1 MMLPA
6 PERGMKAR
14 AFAAIVVAV
23 FPVGGET
30 RVAPSEFVGTIP
42 CAAAIQAFVGGST
55 SGSECASIV
64 LRVDLGATER
74 NGPGWILEASYGAN
88 NATTAG
94 KVPSNPPISLRGK
107 LEQSGTTYRLI
118 SRNGQSISFRRVSS
132 TLIHLLDDRNRLML
146 GTAGWSYTLSRA
158 DSADETGRPEQV
170 FGASYSL
177 LPRATGTA
185 VLGVFGGR
193 TPCTSL
199 LRTLRITL
207 NDGCQRI
214 KWRVTLF
221 QDSLTHQPTKYRIEG
236 SLHHTAREGTW
247 RVVRGTAEDSNAVV
261 YQLDA
266 TTAEGPMLL
275 LKADDDVLFLLDER
289 KQLLV
294 GTIDFS
300 YTLNRTQ

>member
-1 MMLPA
+1 
-6 PERGMKAR
+6 
-14 AFAAIVVAV
+14 
-23 FPVGGET
+23 
-30 RVAPSEFVGTIP
+30 
-42 CAAAIQAFVGGST
+42 
-55 SGSECASIV
+55 
-64 LRVDLGATER
+64 
-74 NGPGWILEASYGAN
+74 
-88 NATTAG
+88 
-94 KVPSNPPISLRGK
+94 
-107 LEQSGTTYRLI
+107 
-118 SRNGQSISFRRVSS
+118 
-132 TLIHLLDDRNRLML
+132 
-146 GTAGWSYTLSRA
+146 
-158 DSADETGRPEQV
+158 
-170 FGASYSL
+170 
-177 LPRATGTA
+177 
-185 VLGVFGGR
+185 VFGGR
-193 TPCTSL
+193 TPCTNL